1 MEGFGYAALLV
12 TSSALDSGIGIE
24 SLRTLIARVGKA
36 IFEHSD
42 LEDFFEKKKNN
53 PYSDIGTPL
62 RGHSR
67 VQRPKLPS
75 VQKMNMS

>member
-1 MEGFGYAALLV
+1 MGKELQRLEGFGYAALLV

-42 LEDFFEKKKNN
+42 LEDFFEKIRTLISA
-53 PYSDIGTPL
+53 PLYGATPES
-62 RGHSR
+62 RGLSYLVYKR
-67 VQRPKLPS
+67 
-75 VQKMNMS
+75 

>member
-42 LEDFFEKKKNN
+42 LEDFFEKKKTIRTLISA
-53 PYSDIGTPL
+53 PLYGATPES
-62 RGHSR
+62 RGLSYLVYKR
-67 VQRPKLPS
+67 
-75 VQKMNMS
+75 